1 MSMTRRA
8 FLGGASGLGAI
19 ALASLRNE
27 ARAQQAGLP
36 HFTPKAKRVV
46 WLFASGGPSQME
58 LFDYKPVLREMHGQL
73 LPESVR
79 MGQRLTTMSSGQSRL
94 ELCGSAFEFA
104 QHGQSGAWLSELLP
118 STAQIVDRLCIVNS
132 MYTEPI
138 NHDPA
143 MTLMHSGSETPG
155 RPSVGS
161 WASYGLGSE
170 AEDLP
175 AFVVMLA
182 KNTTPEAQPLY
193 NRLWSSG
200 FLPSAHQGVQLR
212 TGGDPVLFLDEGA
225 ELATT
230 SRRALIDRITALDR
244 LHRTDVNDPELDTKI
259 EGYELAFRMQTGVPE
274 LADLSSEPEE
284 TFALYGEDARQPGTH
299 ARNCLLTRRLLERGV
314 RFVQLYH
321 RDWDHHAALPER
333 LRHVTGENERASAAL
348 VIDLER
354 RGLLEDTL
362 VIWGGE
368 FGRTSYAHGLAG
380 DGRVYGRD
388 HHPRCFSMWLA
399 GGGIKPGLVYGKT
412 DDFSYNVVENA
423 VHVNDLHATILHLL
437 GIDHL
442 RFTYRHLGRDFR
454 LTDVAG
460 RVVESILA

>member
-1 MSMTRRA
+1 MSITRRA

-19 ALASLRNE
+19 ALSVLSDR
-27 ARAQQAGLP
+27 ARAEVNGLP
-36 HFTPKAKRVV
+36 HFAPKAKRVI

-58 LFDYKPVLREMHGQL
+58 LFDHKPLLREMHGEQL
-73 LPESVR
+73 PDSVR
-79 MGQRLTTMSSGQSRL
+79 MGQRLTTMSSSQERL
-94 ELCGSAFEFA
+94 ELCGSAFELS
-104 QHGQSGAWLSELLP
+104 QHGQSGAWISELLP
-118 STAQIVDRLCIVNS
+118 ATAEIVDRICIINS
-132 MYTEPI
+132 MHTEPI

-143 MTLMHSGSETPG
+143 MTMMCSGSESPG

-170 AEDLP
+170 SEDLP
-175 AFVVMLA
+175 AFVVLIA
-182 KNTTPEAQPLY
+182 RNTTPEAQPLY

-200 FLPSAHQGVQLR
+200 FLPSRHQGVQLR
-212 TGGDPVLFLDEGA
+212 TSGSPVLYLDEGA
-225 ELATT
+225 ALPEV
-230 SRRALIDRITALDR
+230 SRRGLIDRITALDR
-244 LHRTDVNDPELDTKI
+244 LHQNEVHDPELDTRI
-259 EGYELAFRMQTGVPE
+259 RGYELAFRMQSGVPA
-274 LADLSSEPEE
+274 LADLSDEPEE
-284 TFALYGEDARQPGTH
+284 TFALYGEAARQSGTH
-299 ARNCLLTRRLLERGV
+299 ARNCLMARRLVERGV

-333 LRHVTGENERASAAL
+333 LRHVTGENDRASAAL
-348 VIDLER
+348 VTDLAR
-354 RGLLEDTL
+354 RGLLDDTL

-368 FGRTSYAHGLAG
+368 FGRTAYAHGVAG

-388 HHPRCFSMWLA
+388 HHPRCFSMWLT
-399 GGGIKPGLVYGKT
+399 GGGVKAGLVYGKT
-412 DDFSYNVVENA
+412 DDFSYNVVENG

-460 RVVESILA
+460 RVVEDILK